1 MKKNYLFLL
10 GKTGGWLFAIALFL
24 FSSCAQG
31 YDDDWTFETDVKN
44 AQLESPKDI
53 MFASNPEGTEVLIS
67 WPVVYGAGGY
77 ELSFYIADDPNN
89 LVPVGEEKEVVDGCS
104 IKREI
109 LEDTKYIAV
118 VRALGNEKNNNSEA
132 LEGTKKE
139 WSTLI
144 EATAIPSGTD
154 LGTYFEENSFEDG
167 AAFELE
173 GGGEYTLS
181 RKVNL
186 AAKSIII
193 RGSRLDHAKIKVIS
207 DGMFVSNGAGL
218 KLKFL
223 DLDLSGITK
232 EFINYGDPATELPTQ
247 GDDKY
252 VANSPVLIEECHFS
266 GMTYRLLSSSS
277 SKKYF
282 VSVLTI
288 NNSVFDMSLS
298 SAFIQFSGSAYIKD
312 FTIKNS
318 TLNNKKGA
326 STSQRLVQY
335 GNGSIAKSGVTS
347 SKLLFTNST
356 FYNISFA
363 QKIANYNMMRQTS
376 YTVELRKNIF
386 VDCGNKRLV
395 KDLVADNTNPKL
407 ICDQNAYWYNGA
419 FPTEEI
425 TDSKGDKSGTHF
437 EVDPGFADTANDN
450 FRITASQLISNEVG
464 DPRWLE

>member
-1 MKKNYLFLL
+1 MKKNLFLL
-10 GKTGGWLFAIALFL
+10 GKTGGWIVAIALFL

-31 YDDDWTFETDVKN
+31 YDEDWTFESDVRD
-44 AQLESPKDI
+44 AQLESPEEI
-53 MFASNPEGTEVLIS
+53 AFAANPEGTEVIIS
-67 WPVVYGAGGY
+67 WPVVRGAGGY

-89 LVPVGEEKEVVDGCS
+89 LVPVGKEKEIVDGCS

-109 LEDTKYIAV
+109 LEDTKYVAV
-118 VRALGNEKNNNSEA
+118 VKALGNEKNNNREA
-132 LEGTKKE
+132 LEETKRE
-139 WSTLI
+139 WSTLV
-144 EATAIPSGTD
+144 EATIIPSGTD
-154 LGTYFEENSFEDG
+154 LGTYFAENSFEDG

-173 GGGEYTLS
+173 GGAEYTLS
-181 RKVNL
+181 KNVNL

-193 RGSRLDHAKIKVIS
+193 RGSRLNHAKIKVTS
-207 DGMFVSNGAGL
+207 NAMFVSNGAGL

-223 DLDLSGITK
+223 DFDLSGTTK

-247 GDDKY
+247 GNDKY

-266 GMTYRLLSSSS
+266 GMTYRLLNSSS

-298 SAFIQFSGSAYIKD
+298 SSFIQFSGSAYIKD

-356 FYNISFA
+356 FYNISSA
-363 QKIANYNMMRQTS
+363 QKIANYNMMRQSS

-407 ICDQNAYWYNGA
+407 ICEKNAYWYDGA
-419 FPTEEI
+419 FPTEET

-437 EVDPGFADTANDN
+437 SVDPAFVNSAQNN
-450 FRITASQLISNEVG
+450 FKVTASELISNKIG